1 MAEVKPGTGG
11 DHYIP
16 YEERKGNE
24 SIVYFTR
31 DLSAEGLKKI
41 YEKISANLTGKI
53 AVKLHTG
60 EKHGPNILP
69 RPWVK
74 ELLEKE
80 IPDATIIETNT
91 YYEGDRPAQGN
102 AEGQWL
108 DLRTGRLHRRRIPR
122 HHDASG
128 QRRQMVRRYVR
139 RQRPSGL

>member
-74 ELLEKE
+74 ELLERKSRMPRSSKQTP
-80 IPDATIIETNT
+80 IMKATAT
-91 YYEGDRPAQGN
+91 RPPS
-102 AEGQWL
+102 
-108 DLRTGRLHRRRIPR
+108 TGKR
-122 HHDASG
+122 
-128 QRRQMVRRYVR
+128 
-139 RQRPSGL
+139 